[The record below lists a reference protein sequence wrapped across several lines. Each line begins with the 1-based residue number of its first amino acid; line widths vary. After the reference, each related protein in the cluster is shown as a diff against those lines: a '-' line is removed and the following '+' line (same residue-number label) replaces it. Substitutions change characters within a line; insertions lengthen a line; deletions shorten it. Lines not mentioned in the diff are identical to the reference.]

1 MIELETLTVDQR
13 SALRDLLD
21 AAEQADGTRPTNESA
36 DLVIDGRRPGSH
48 VVVTRG
54 HSILG
59 VAVMDERDATIQLVV
74 HPRHRRTGYGTSLLR
89 AALAKHPE
97 YRVWAFGTLP
107 GAVGLAR
114 ALHLTPTRELLKMT
128 RPLGE
133 EPAPTIQEGWRI
145 RPHTAADDEGVVA
158 VNAAAFSHHPEQG
171 KLTLAEFRDLTDQ
184 PWFSSDG
191 LLVAT
196 PDRDGA
202 DVAGF
207 HWTKRH
213 DERVGEVYVLAVEPG
228 HSGHGLGRALLE
240 AGLAHLAAIGCSE
253 VILFVEASEQRVV
266 AMYRSA
272 SFVTATTDTSYRS

>member
-1 MIELETLTVDQR
+1 MIELETLTTDQR
-13 SALRDLLD
+13 TALRDLLD

-48 VVVTRG
+48 VVVTEG

-59 VAVMDERDATIQLVV
+59 LAVMDERDATIQLVV
-74 HPRHRRTGYGTSLLR
+74 HPRHRRMGHGTALLQ
-89 AALAKHPE
+89 AALAKHSE
-97 YRVWAFGTLP
+97 YTVWAFGTLT

-171 KLTLAEFRDLTDQ
+171 KLTLAEFRDLTTQ

-202 DVAGF
+202 GVVGF

-228 HSGHGLGRALLE
+228 QSGHGLGRSLLE

-253 VILFVEASEQRVV
+253 VILFVEASEERVV